1 MALPSPEPHRLDG
14 RVMLVTGARQ
24 GLGFGIAEAAGR
36 AGAHVV
42 LNDLDAD
49 AVAARV
55 DALRGLGLDCSGQA
69 FDVTD
74 EAAVRE
80 GAAAILARCGR
91 IDVLVNNAGVQIRK
105 KLIEYELSEWRRIM
119 DVHVTGAFL
128 LCRAVLPGMVAQG
141 RGAIVMI
148 GSMATQGVRLGVP
161 MTAYVAAKSAV
172 TGLARAIAS
181 EYGGQ
186 GIRCNVVAPGFLA
199 TEFTQA
205 LQTDAAFNAFIASR
219 VPAGRWGQPADIAPA
234 VLYLASDASLYVNG
248 QSLVIDGGTLAAL

>member
-1 MALPSPEPHRLDG
+1 MAASTSKPHRLDG

-24 GLGFGIAEAAGR
+24 GLGFGIAQAAAQ

-42 LNDLDAD
+42 LNDLDPDALAD
-49 AVAARV
+49 RV
-55 DALRGLGLDCSGQA
+55 EALRGQGLDCSGQA

-74 EAAVRE
+74 EAAVKD
-80 GAAAILARCGR
+80 GVAAILARHGR
-91 IDVLVNNAGVQIRK
+91 VDALVNNAGIQIRK
-105 KLIEYELSEWRRIM
+105 PLIEYELAEWQRIM

-141 RGAIVMI
+141 GGAIVMI

-181 EYGGQ
+181 EYGARGV
-186 GIRCNVVAPGFLA
+186 RCNVVAPGFLA

-205 LQTDAAFNAFIASR
+205 LQDNPDFNAFIASR

-234 VLYLASDASLYVNG
+234 VIYLASDASLYVNG